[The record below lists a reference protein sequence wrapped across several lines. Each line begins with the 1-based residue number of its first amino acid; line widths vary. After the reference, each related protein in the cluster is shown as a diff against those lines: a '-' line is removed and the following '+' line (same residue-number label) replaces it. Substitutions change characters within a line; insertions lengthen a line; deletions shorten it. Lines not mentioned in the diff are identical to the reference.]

1 MKNEMSIIFAK
12 SLLYGSFLI
21 AIIAGWLYG
30 FLSLVATV
38 ITP

>member
-12 SLLYGSFLI
+12 SLLYGGFLI
-21 AIIAGWLYG
+21 AIVAGWLYG
-30 FLSLVATV
+30 FLFLVATV